1 MYLMGLL
8 LDHVGWIEYDDN
20 KTIFQDQYGTCW
32 LRDDGEV
39 YSSGETFSYA
49 GTHKEV
55 EATKLFTLPIADD
68 YRTTHINCKQYRLA
82 YTEVFLAKARISSK
96 ALKWKVFLCA
106 VSFIAGMFANDIL
119 KGF

>member
-1 MYLMGLL
+1 MHLMGLL
-8 LDHVGWIEYDDN
+8 LEHVGWIEYDDN
-20 KTIFQDQYGTCW
+20 KTIFQDQFGMCW

-39 YSSGETFSYA
+39 YRSGGGLSYV

-55 EATKLFTLPIADD
+55 EATKLFTLPLADD

-82 YTEVFLAKARISSK
+82 HTEVFLAKARTSSN
-96 ALKWKVFLCA
+96 ALKWTIFLCA
-106 VSFIAGMFANDIL
+106 GSFFAGMFASDIL